1 MQKLIL
7 KCNNSWLSVVG
18 VLDCVIG
25 YVGKWLQRLV
35 IAVAAKMTHK
45 NWGLTNYLHLFRKT
59 FDPNSGFTC
68 VTSSGEGKRSF
79 SEVYSKSKMGA
90 NHHHL

>member
-45 NWGLTNYLHLFRKT
+45 N
-59 FDPNSGFTC
+59 
-68 VTSSGEGKRSF
+68 
-79 SEVYSKSKMGA
+79 
-90 NHHHL
+90 